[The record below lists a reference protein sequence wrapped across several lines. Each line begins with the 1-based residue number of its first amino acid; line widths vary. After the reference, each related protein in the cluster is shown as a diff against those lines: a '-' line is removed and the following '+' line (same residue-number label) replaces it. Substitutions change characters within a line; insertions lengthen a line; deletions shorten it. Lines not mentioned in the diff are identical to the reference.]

1 MSSDGTNRLYCT
13 HTPHTHIHIPACIVP
28 KLASRRGRCW
38 SECHGWV
45 NPKKEGT
52 AQQHWWAELLLSVA
66 SCLDRM
72 GFTAAQGHVAL
83 SGVWEDR
90 HGGSAVGTVH
100 DLSPFTA
107 SFQSLQQPGL
117 VTLPTRFGVRCLHIL
132 LQPFRDKLSF
142 TCWWAQRSPTLY
154 NCTFTQSERTP
165 HAYKLG
171 PVRTPSHNCCHG
183 VLSNTRAVT
192 GSQWAYLEN

>member
-117 VTLPTRFGVRCLHIL
+117 VTLPTRLWCVVSTSSLSPSETSSLSHADEPRDHPRSITVHLHRVKG
-132 LQPFRDKLSF
+132 PHMHTNSG
-142 TCWWAQRSPTLY
+142 LY
-154 NCTFTQSERTP
+154 AHP
-165 HAYKLG
+165 H
-171 PVRTPSHNCCHG
+171 TI
-183 VLSNTRAVT
+183 AVMVC
-192 GSQWAYLEN
+192 